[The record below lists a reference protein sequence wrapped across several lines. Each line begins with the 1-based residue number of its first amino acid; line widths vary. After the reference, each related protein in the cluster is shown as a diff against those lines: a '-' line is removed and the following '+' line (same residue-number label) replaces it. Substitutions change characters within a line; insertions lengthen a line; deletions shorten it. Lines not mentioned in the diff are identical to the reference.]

1 MQTVSMRDLQHK
13 GVAALEGA
21 PDITLVEGAK
31 ASFFLVPV
39 RKGFEDLQA
48 GLLERALAKAWL
60 FQSQLHAVSS
70 GLGSMT
76 MDEINEEVRAVRKSR
91 VERRKAN
98 S

>member
-13 GVAALEGA
+13 GAAALEGS
-21 PDITLVEGAK
+21 PDLTLVEGNN

-60 FQSQLHAVSS
+60 IQSQLHAVGS
-70 GLGSMT
+70 GLGAMT
-76 MDEINEEVRAVRKSR
+76 MDEINEEVRAVRRSR
-91 VERRKAN
+91 AERKKAN
-98 S
+98 L

>member
-1 MQTVSMRDLQHK
+1 MQTLSMRDLQHK
-13 GVAALEGA
+13 GAAALEGS

-60 FQSQLHAVSS
+60 LQSQIHAVST

-76 MDEINEEVRAVRKSR
+76 MDEINEEVRAVRRGRMEQKQTR
-91 VERRKAN
+91 P
-98 S
+98 

>member
-13 GVAALEGA
+13 GAASLEGA
-21 PDITLVEGAK
+21 TDITLVEGAK

-60 FQSQLHAVSS
+60 LQSQIHAVSS

-76 MDEINEEVRAVRKSR
+76 MDEINEEVRAVRRSR
-91 VERRKAN
+91 AERRKTN
-98 S
+98 P

>member
-13 GVAALEGA
+13 GAAALEGGL
-21 PDITLVEGAK
+21 DITLVEGAK

-60 FQSQLHAVSS
+60 VQSQLHAVSS
-70 GLGSMT
+70 GLASMS
-76 MDEINEEVRAVRKSR
+76 MDEINEEVRAVRKAR
-91 VERRKAN
+91 AARKKSN
-98 S
+98 P

>member
-13 GVAALEGA
+13 GAAALEGA
-21 PDITLVEGAK
+21 TDITLVEGAK

-60 FQSQLHAVSS
+60 LQSQIHAVSS

-76 MDEINEEVRAVRKSR
+76 MDEINEEVKAVRRSR
-91 VERRKAN
+91 LQRRQ
-98 S
+98 SSS